1 MYVRVKS
8 KIMPDSVGLKKYSH
22 ALPACLLYLSFKIT
36 FAGVRLVAQWIK
48 NQNSSNVEAVLILG
62 FARWVKEF
70 VVALPCS
77 IGCRCGSDLSLL
89 WL

>member
-1 MYVRVKS
+1 
-8 KIMPDSVGLKKYSH
+8 MPDSVGLKKYSH

-48 NQNSSNVEAVLILG
+48 NQNSTHVEAGSILG
-62 FARWVKEF
+62 LAQWVKEF
-70 VVALPCS
+70 GVAVSCS